1 MKRWLG
7 KLPLFPDG
15 VDRTTILK
23 ALVILSPAL
32 FILLLELLRLTVF
45 QETSIMIWGTIAFV
59 AILIGALLFSRLIY
73 IYINHFQQENL
84 NRMRELTILSEVSQ
98 TVDEYHNLNAL
109 VNKALDKFIDIANA
123 DFGELYLVD
132 EQSHEL
138 LHKIHRGHL
147 KDGFNPSLLLDLREW
162 ILSTDIRLDQHVI
175 ITNPM
180 NFQGR
185 PIASLVTAGVRS
197 LAVVPLK
204 SMSDTV
210 GIACLFSLKR
220 NNFELNKKGLF
231 FNIGNRIAMAIERAR
246 LYEKVQA
253 LAVLEERERISSELH
268 DGLAQVLSYVIT
280 KSQATRQLL
289 QKLTEAND
297 FLGEIENV
305 AQELYTDTREAIVG
319 LRTAISGDRNMV
331 SAIRDY
337 VERFKQMHNIK
348 TEFVITDLIIPS
360 LSPQVE
366 LQAIRIVQEALS
378 NIRKHAEAT
387 HAVISITKGDD
398 AIIISVKDDGKGFD
412 ADILHNEDFTKIG
425 LQNMKERA
433 NRIHSGLLIESSPQN
448 GTEVTL
454 RIPTNSFQISTEES
468 REIENFNS

>member
-1 MKRWLG
+1 
-7 KLPLFPDG
+7 
-15 VDRTTILK
+15 
-23 ALVILSPAL
+23 
-32 FILLLELLRLTVF
+32 
-45 QETSIMIWGTIAFV
+45 
-59 AILIGALLFSRLIY
+59 
-73 IYINHFQQENL
+73 
-84 NRMRELTILSEVSQ
+84 
-98 TVDEYHNLNAL
+98 
-109 VNKALDKFIDIANA
+109 
-123 DFGELYLVD
+123 
-132 EQSHEL
+132 
-138 LHKIHRGHL
+138 
-147 KDGFNPSLLLDLREW
+147 LLDLREW

-220 NNFELNKKGLF
+220 NNFGLNKKGLF